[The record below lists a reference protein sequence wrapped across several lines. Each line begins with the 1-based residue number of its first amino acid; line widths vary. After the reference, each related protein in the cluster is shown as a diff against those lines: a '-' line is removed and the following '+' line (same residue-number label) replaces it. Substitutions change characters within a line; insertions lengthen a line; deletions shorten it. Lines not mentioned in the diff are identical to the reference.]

1 MLANSYPTA
10 TVYTVSSTQSATPT
24 LYPAPLNHHPLYVPS
39 ISSSLPFPDGYF
51 DAIISRSLSTM
62 LSNEEWAPCFFDSVR
77 VLKPGGQME
86 VLSLDAH
93 ISREGPKLSAWV
105 DKHMTSRLEAQD
117 LSTQPSDT
125 VLDTMDTVGLENIRR
140 ARVALPAHVA
150 PSASTREMVDTN
162 RMMTLLGNHFYQELY
177 GRFLDVRQGEEWWW
191 ERKDIREECDR
202 QQAKMVLTIT
212 CARKSTLDAYRQSFL
227 SM

>member
-1 MLANSYPTA
+1 
-10 TVYTVSSTQSATPT
+10 
-24 LYPAPLNHHPLYVPS
+24 
-39 ISSSLPFPDGYF
+39 
-51 DAIISRSLSTM
+51 M
-62 LSNEEWAPCFFDSVR
+62 LSNDEWTPCFFDSVR

-93 ISREGPKLSAWV
+93 ISREGRKLSTWV
-105 DKHMTSRLEAQD
+105 DQHMTTRLEAQD
-117 LSTQPSDT
+117 LSMQPSDT

-150 PSASTREMVDTN
+150 PPTSTRETVDTN

-177 GRFLDVRQGEEWWW
+177 GRFLDARQGEEWWW

-212 CARKSTLDAYRQSFL
+212 CARKSTLDVHRQSFL